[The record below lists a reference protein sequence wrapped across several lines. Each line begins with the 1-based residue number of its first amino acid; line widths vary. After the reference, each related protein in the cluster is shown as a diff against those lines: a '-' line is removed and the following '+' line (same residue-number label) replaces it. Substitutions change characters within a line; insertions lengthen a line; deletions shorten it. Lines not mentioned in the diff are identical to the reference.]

1 MPVTGGAAAAGA
13 AGGGSTFAANLAIA
27 LTGVSAGVS
36 ALQARQ
42 QAKQSAAIAKFNQ
55 QVATQQAEA
64 RAAAGKIAVEERK
77 ERTRRLLSSQRADI
91 GASGIVG
98 SEGSP
103 LLLRL
108 KTAEA
113 GALDALTEGF
123 NVNIGVQESLNQ
135 AELFRTERK
144 AARDRGRLGV
154 GAAIFGG
161 AANIATIRALR
172 PQKV

>member
-1 MPVTGGAAAAGA
+1 MPPLGAALSSVGAAAAANPGTVALLA
-13 AGGGSTFAANLAIA
+13 AGA
-27 LTGVSAGVS
+27 SAGVS